1 MDALESFRI
10 EGALAA
16 QAEKAEAEDEVGQN
30 DFLTMLVAQLE
41 NQDPLNPQD
50 SANFAAQLAQFSSVE
65 QLIAMRTGIDR
76 LVSASSEA
84 TTQSAVTG
92 TSNLDPTNLVG
103 KQVTVVGSQIEVDE
117 QFSTIE
123 LDFRTADEATQAT
136 VVLRD
141 ANGTVVLERNL
152 VEPHAEGERPNSLRP
167 GDHVLEIDPAEA
179 NLPPGVYAVEF
190 TAQDQLEENVT
201 VLPMVRGL
209 VTGAI
214 LAGDPAIRMGNRI
227 FSLDEVLE
235 VSLAGNAGTTASS
248 TGTGGSYGDSGGQG
262 PRIYGPEPGGS
273 F

>member
-16 QAEKAEAEDEVGQN
+16 QAEKAAAEDEVGQN

-84 TTQSAVTG
+84 TTQGAVTG

-103 KQVTVVGSQIEVDE
+103 KQVTVFGSQVEVDE
-117 QFSTIE
+117 RSSRIG
-123 LDFRTADEATQAT
+123 LDFRTADEAAQAT
-136 VVLRD
+136 VTLLD
-141 ANGTVVLERNL
+141 ANGNVVLERNL
-152 VEPHAEGERPNSLRP
+152 VEPHAEGELPSSLRP

-190 TAQDQLEENVT
+190 TAQDQLGEDVT
-201 VLPMVRGL
+201 VLPMIRGL

-235 VSLAGNAGTTASS
+235 VSLTGNFPA
-248 TGTGGSYGDSGGQG
+248 SGGG
-262 PRIYGPEPGGS
+262 YGPQPQSNGS
-273 F
+273 SG